1 MSALKND
8 TGLPDATLK
17 EIEAIAVDLATL
29 GGAKIVS
36 TLGKT
41 LSVRYKGES
50 AAEPLLKDP
59 VSEVDHEVELLLRA
73 QLADR
78 FPEHDVIGEEMD
90 ERPGRNHEFVWAVDP
105 IDGTTNFINGFPLFA
120 SSVGVLH
127 RGRPVVGAVWCSSS
141 HTLRPGV
148 YHARLGG
155 PLRFEQ
161 EALAERK
168 NPSVRKRLI
177 GVPAGIAESEARWD
191 GRKTGSAAVECAFVA
206 ARLLEVARFAPL
218 NIWDVAGGICLI
230 RAAGREVWI
239 KADRGWA
246 PMERF
251 EPMAGKRGGAP
262 DLRNWRAAFIAGDAD
277 AVAHVAGAMG

>member
-8 TGLPDATLK
+8 TGLSDAMLK
-17 EIEAIAVDLATL
+17 EIEAVAVDLAML

-50 AAEPLLKDP
+50 ADQPLLKDP
-59 VSEVDHEVELLLRA
+59 VSEVDHEVEALLRA
-73 QLADR
+73 QLAER
-78 FPEHDVIGEEMD
+78 FPGHDIIGEEMN
-90 ERPGRNHEFVWAVDP
+90 ERPGRHHDFAWAVDP

-120 SSVGVLH
+120 SSVGVLY
-127 RGRPVVGAVWCSSS
+127 RGRPVAGAVWCSSS
-141 HTLRPGV
+141 HALRPGV
-148 YHARLGG
+148 YHARCGG
-155 PLRFEQ
+155 PLCFEQ
-161 EALAERK
+161 ERLAERK
-168 NPSVRKRLI
+168 NPAVRKRLI
-177 GVPAGIAESEARWD
+177 GVPAGIGESESRWD

-230 RAAGREVWI
+230 RAAGRDVWI
-239 KADRGWA
+239 KADRGWE

-251 EPMAGKRGGAP
+251 EPMVGKKGSAP
-262 DLRNWRAAFIAGDAD
+262 DLRNWRAAFIAGDHA